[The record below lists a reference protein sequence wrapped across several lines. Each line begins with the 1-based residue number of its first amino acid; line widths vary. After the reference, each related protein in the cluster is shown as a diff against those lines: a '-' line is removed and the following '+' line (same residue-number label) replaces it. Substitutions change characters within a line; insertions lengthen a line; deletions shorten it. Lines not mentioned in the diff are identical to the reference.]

1 MALKHWYAS
10 TQFSI
15 LANSI
20 NSEGLEILIQNVMQR
35 RQEKMLDDKRLTI
48 QVEGD
53 LANAILQS
61 KPISSNYLLSSS
73 FIL

>member
-20 NSEGLEILIQNVMQR
+20 NSEGPEILIQNILQR
-35 RQEKMLDDKRLTI
+35 RQEKMFDDKRRMI

-61 KPISSNYLLSSS
+61 KSISSNFLLSSS
-73 FIL
+73 FLL